1 MDKERILTEIRRC
14 AAENGG
20 VPPGR
25 DRFADLTGISQS
37 YWTGTYWTTYSDALA
52 EAGYSANRWNQPL
65 DEEHLLTRLA
75 LLTRDLGHFPT
86 NAERKL
92 RRQQDKTFPSH
103 NTFARFGNRQALISQ
118 LADFASARADLNDVV
133 AICTP
138 LVEAR
143 AVEADPTDPD
153 DLGTD
158 GFVYLVKSGKYYKIG
173 CSNNVGRRSYE
184 LALQLPEPVTR
195 VHEISTDDPYGIER
209 YWHDRFADK
218 RVNGE
223 WFRLN
228 SQDVKAFKRRRT
240 FM

>member
-1 MDKERILTEIRRC
+1 MDRDRILAEIRRC

-25 DRFADLTGISQS
+25 DRFSDLTGISQS
-37 YWTGTYWTTYSDALA
+37 YWTGTYWTTYSEALA
-52 EAGYSANRWNQPL
+52 EAGFPPNRWNEAL
-65 DEEHLLTRLA
+65 DEEHLLRQLA

-103 NTFARFGNRQALISQ
+103 NTYARFGNRSALIER
-118 LADFASARADLNDVV
+118 LRGFAASHDDLQDVV
-133 AICTP
+133 AICAP
-138 LVEAR
+138 LAASPIV
-143 AVEADPTDPD
+143 ADSHDVPQPV
-153 DLGTD
+153 D
-158 GFVYLVKSGKYYKIG
+158 GFVYLIRSGKYYKIG
-173 CSNNVGRRSYE
+173 CSNDAGRRAYE
-184 LALQLPEPVTR
+184 IALQLPEPVTR
-195 VHEISTDDPYGIER
+195 VHVIPTDDPYGIER
-209 YWHDRFADK
+209 YWHQRFADK

-228 SQDVKAFKRRRT
+228 SQDVKAFKRRRA